1 MAENDLEKPL
11 VESKELQDTEKS
23 SGDVTKQDN
32 VERKSISPNKE
43 MVDMMEAAG
52 LILPDVHGCT
62 WPKLKRSLPLL
73 LVLFPIIFSEMSS
86 WTSGTYEITGCN
98 EYGTGKPT
106 TVAQCVT
113 CNHDS
118 VRVEVVYR
126 HNGPLPG
133 YTVLLVI
140 IVIEL
145 ALFSYANEGWRA
157 LILATYGIHIRNDE
171 RKVSV
176 GLAALTG
183 VLLVAFCV
191 LKLQVTDAEAQDKI
205 LFCKGLLSV
214 VPVLTQQTTS
224 AWDQLSRIVPLL
236 ASYSSLFAFF
246 YRRTFDLYSDF
257 TIKTLNKYPGGYEIA
272 RRVMRYRIL
281 ASVVS
286 RATIEV
292 RGDNNSLTS
301 KYIFGP
307 LLRSMMWEQQKP
319 IHGQIA
325 AYILS
330 NPELYEEIHD

>member
-11 VESKELQDTEKS
+11 VEFKELPDSEKD
-23 SGDVTKQDN
+23 SGDAKPKEIVKKQPLKPD
-32 VERKSISPNKE
+32 ED
-43 MVDMMEAAG
+43 MVKMMEGAG
-52 LILPDVHGCT
+52 LLLPDVHGCT
-62 WPKLKRSLPLL
+62 WKKLKRSLPLL
-73 LVLFPIIFSEMSS
+73 LVLFPIVFSEMSS
-86 WTSGTYEITGCN
+86 WTAGTYEITGCK
-98 EYGTGKPT
+98 ERDSGKSR
-106 TVAQCVT
+106 TVAHCVE

-118 VRVEVVYR
+118 VRIEVVFNRSGSVPSYAV
-126 HNGPLPG
+126 PM
-133 YTVLLVI
+133 VI
-140 IVIEL
+140 IVIEI
-145 ALFSYANEGWRA
+145 ALFIYANEGWRA

-176 GLAALTG
+176 GLAILTG
-183 VLLVAFCV
+183 VLLVLFCI
-191 LKLQVTDAEAQDKI
+191 LKLQVTDREAQDKI
-205 LFCKGLLSV
+205 LYCKDFITV
-214 VPVLTQQTTS
+214 VPILTQQTTS

-272 RRVMRYRIL
+272 RRVMRYSVK

-286 RATIEV
+286 QATIEI
-292 RGDNNSLTS
+292 RGDNKDLAS

-307 LLRSMMWEQQKP
+307 LARSMMWEQQKP

-330 NPELYEEIHD
+330 NPELYEEVHD